1 MNESSS
7 GLEPR
12 GPDLTRTMLLHLSK
26 RECSPPEPLFVSLS
40 ELVGLWRTS
49 GEDIAQALEFLSAR
63 GFIEGPGWLDD
74 DVFLFRKV
82 TAKGRMLARAI
93 DSARDWKAIKAHY
106 LSP

>member
-7 GLEPR
+7 GWELSDL
-12 GPDLTRTMLLHLSK
+12 DLTRAMLLHLSK

-40 ELVGLWRTS
+40 ELVGLWRKN

-82 TAKGRMLARAI
+82 TVKGRTLARAI
-93 DSARDWKAIKAHY
+93 DSPRDWKAIKTHY